1 MEAKKKSGEKKSS
14 KNQAER
20 LQRMVF
26 KHLSVTAPSG
36 NVMKLD

>member
-1 MEAKKKSGEKKSS
+1 MEAKEKRGVNKSS

-20 LQRMVF
+20 LQWNVF

-36 NVMKLD
+36 NMIKLD